1 MKLINNQVTNQKIIK
16 LLNNQLTNQMNKLIT
31 N

>member
-1 MKLINNQVTNQKIIK
+1 MKLINNQLTNQKIMK